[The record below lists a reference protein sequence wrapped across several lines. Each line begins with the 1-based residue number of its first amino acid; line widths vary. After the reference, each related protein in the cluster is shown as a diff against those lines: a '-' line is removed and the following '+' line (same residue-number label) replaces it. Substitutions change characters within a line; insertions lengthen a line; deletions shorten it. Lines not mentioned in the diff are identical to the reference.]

1 MRNLII
7 VLSVAVLMLAVGPA
21 EADVIRLSEP
31 VAATATSETY
41 AAQAVEL
48 PDTPPISL
56 AALMA
61 DAPALAGQ
69 EVVVTTRIARVCQKK
84 GCFFIAQEG
93 ADSIRVSFKDYA
105 FFVPTDSSGKKVT
118 LVAELVETELTE
130 SQAAHYRE
138 DLGDGNVVPGRQFE
152 LVASAVQIPK

>member
-1 MRNLII
+1 MRKLIGTALLI
-7 VLSVAVLMLAVGPA
+7 LAVGLA
-21 EADVIRLSEP
+21 HADVIRLSEP
-31 VAATATSETY
+31 VAKTATTETF
-41 AAQAVEL
+41 AAEAVEM
-48 PDTPPISL
+48 PDIAPMSL

-69 EVVVTTRIARVCQKK
+69 EVVVTTRVARVCQKK

-105 FFVPTDSSGKKVT
+105 FFVPTDSSGKTVT
-118 LVAELVETELTE
+118 LVAELVETEVSE

-138 DLGDGNVVPGRQFE
+138 DLEGGSVAPGRQFE
-152 LVASAVQIPK
+152 LVASVVRIPR